1 MSGFTEIEV
10 GAVKIKHHSTS
21 SLVEMT
27 ITRDEEVLWGKFAK
41 VPETIWFD
49 YRIFSDLITL
59 VCDNFIPDTPDPQK
73 PPRPPEPPKDR
84 IIQEGGPVRKP
95 DNYME

>member
-49 YRIFSDLITL
+49 YRTFRNCMKYLTTK
-59 VCDNFIPDTPDPQK
+59 NNN
-73 PPRPPEPPKDR
+73 PK
-84 IIQEGGPVRKP
+84 K
-95 DNYME
+95 